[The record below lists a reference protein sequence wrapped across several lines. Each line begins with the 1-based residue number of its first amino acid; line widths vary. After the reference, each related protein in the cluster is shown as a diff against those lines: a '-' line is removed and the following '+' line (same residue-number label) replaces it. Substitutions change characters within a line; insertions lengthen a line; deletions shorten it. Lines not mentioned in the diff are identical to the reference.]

1 MKEKRLVCLGIAL
14 ILLVMLICGIA
25 LEAVEGGT
33 PGSFEATIVYELSPL
48 RTLPISFLFPA
59 LF

>member
-1 MKEKRLVCLGIAL
+1 MEDVRKLSLAA
-14 ILLVMLICGIA
+14 LICGIA